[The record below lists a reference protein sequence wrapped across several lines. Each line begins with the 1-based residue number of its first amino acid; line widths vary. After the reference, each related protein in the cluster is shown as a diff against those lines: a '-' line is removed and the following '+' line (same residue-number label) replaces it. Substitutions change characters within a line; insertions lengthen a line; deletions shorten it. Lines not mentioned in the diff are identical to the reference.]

1 MSVWGVGIFENDDA
15 LDWIYDLADSGS
27 LAQVSTALDVI
38 IRDKDDFPELSD
50 CRIALAAAE
59 IIAAMH
65 GDPSLDLPEE
75 AEEWIGDKILEDENL
90 RAKAEESVTIIM
102 KNSELKDKWEH
113 SSSFESWQSKLQNLQ
128 KRLEV

>member
-27 LAQVSTALDVI
+27 LARVSAALDVI
-38 IRDKDDFPELSD
+38 IRNRDKFPEPSD

-65 GDPSLDLPEE
+65 GDPSPDLPEE
-75 AEEWIGDKILEDENL
+75 AEEWIGDKILENENL
-90 RAKAEESVTIIM
+90 RAKAEDAVVLILR
-102 KNSELKDKWEH
+102 NSELKDIWEH
-113 SSSFESWQSKLQNLQ
+113 SSSFENWQTKLQNLQ
-128 KRLEV
+128 KRLEI